1 MRALPA
7 VALQVDWLTVQ
18 PPRCCCHDGAIARR
32 LRRDGSICQQAGN
45 GYRLLAEVR
54 SLRGSLARRTE
65 DQDARLGR
73 GPRLPLRLRG
83 RFAMLRARGGALDV
97 VAAFYQHGIKGQSR
111 GRAQMEKASG
121 DKRPLFPRMFPLC
134 ASFHHDGHSPRSGAD
149 ERMTSFSTS
158 ATKSERQGAGKGP
171 GPDTQRDGSLP
182 NID

>member
-1 MRALPA
+1 MRAL
-7 VALQVDWLTVQ
+7 V
-18 PPRCCCHDGAIARR
+18 
-32 LRRDGSICQQAGN
+32 
-45 GYRLLAEVR
+45 E
-54 SLRGSLARRTE
+54 
-65 DQDARLGR
+65 GR
-73 GPRLPLRLRG
+73 GCRCVSARQVRDAQGSGG
-83 RFAMLRARGGALDV
+83 RSRRRRR
-97 VAAFYQHGIKGQSR
+97 FYQHGIKGQSR

-171 GPDTQRDGSLP
+171 GPDTERDGSLP